1 MNQYSDKINC
11 ILKEGKI
18 CKSKMTVIGP
28 TGPRGQ
34 IGPTGPTGPTG
45 TLIEAYASK
54 YNTTTDAINL
64 TINTSTTVPLN
75 TLGLTSNITGNE
87 NNVLVIEENGIY
99 KIDYYFQG
107 SPSAQASITISVTK
121 NNTDIDSSKITKTV
135 NASTYESF
143 NGSIITNLVANDV
156 IGLAILSSVQA
167 NVTPQ
172 TNTNAYLVIT
182 KIS

>member
-11 ILKEGKI
+11 ILEEGKI

-54 YNTTTDAINL
+54 YNNITDTISLLATT
-64 TINTSTTVPLN
+64 NTPVTLN

-87 NNVLVIEENGIY
+87 NNVLVIEQNGIY
-99 KIDYYFQG
+99 KIDYFFNG
-107 SPSAQASITISVTK
+107 SPSAEANITINVTRNNVTIPSSNITK
-121 NNTDIDSSKITKTV
+121 NISANKYD
-135 NASTYESF
+135 SF
-143 NGSIITNLVANDV
+143 NGSIITNLASDDV
-156 IGLAILSSVQA
+156 IGLNITSSVA
-167 NVTPQ
+167 ATITPQ

-182 KIS
+182 RIN